1 MVKYGLLVHST
12 ENLGD
17 DIQSLAAKQF
27 LPRVDV
33 LIDRDYPNRVNSKES
48 VKVIMNGWFTHKP
61 ENWPPSPKIDPLFI
75 SFHISD
81 QIADKMLTPRVVEYL
96 KNFRV
101 GCRDL
106 WTKELLE
113 SKGIDAYFSGCL
125 TLTLDYGYGK
135 FKSQKE
141 KPGNILICDLDPRA
155 LAFISQ
161 DILVD
166 AKFVSNEI
174 FTLVHK
180 HVPNFP
186 NFLKYLGKKI
196 YQSNLGREIID
207 KTLYYINFLKAK
219 RFSVQKRLAMA
230 EERIRDVATA
240 RLVITSRLHI
250 ALPALAFGT

>member
-1 MVKYGLLVHST
+1 
-12 ENLGD
+12 
-17 DIQSLAAKQF
+17 
-27 LPRVDV
+27 
-33 LIDRDYPNRVNSKES
+33 
-48 VKVIMNGWFTHKP
+48 
-61 ENWPPSPKIDPLFI
+61 
-75 SFHISD
+75 
-81 QIADKMLTPRVVEYL
+81 
-96 KNFRV
+96 
-101 GCRDL
+101 
-106 WTKELLE
+106 LE

-174 FTLVHK
+174 FTPVHK
-180 HVPNFP
+180 QVP

-196 YQSNLGREIID
+196 YHSNLGRDIID
-207 KTLYYINFLKAK
+207 KTLYYINL